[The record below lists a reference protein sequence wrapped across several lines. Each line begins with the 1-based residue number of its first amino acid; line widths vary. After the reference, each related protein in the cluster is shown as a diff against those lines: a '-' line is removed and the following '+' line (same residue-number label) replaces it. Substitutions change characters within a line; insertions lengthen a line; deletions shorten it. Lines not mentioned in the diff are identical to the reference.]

1 MDKEFGKKAIEEAQQ
16 HASKYENIAFALQQV
31 ETLSETAVQ
40 QMINARLGPEA
51 GFLAG
56 GLYRL
61 NNSFLKLAS
70 QIALDENK
78 QLYEKEVL
86 QKAFSQLMA
95 SDTWE
100 QDFQETTQAYL
111 TQKLGR
117 ALPKE
122 AGKVLSSV
130 AIYVGSDFMS
140 QVLGSLMEGKNP
152 IQNIDFRSIGLSAL
166 NGLVGG
172 FLGVKL
178 DKTQL
183 GEYPKMLIEASYDGV
198 SAIVQELIL
207 AHQDGKELSITDI
220 IAIGVQE
227 AGGELTSQRGNH
239 IHESRNNEKF
249 EAPKNSEDQR
259 LNSQTR
265 EVAKTPRS
273 FQHENPDLL
282 NNPKDLTVGVGA
294 EEVKKQ
300 KENNTSTSLPETRRK
315 ENNTKNQIPE
325 NTNNE
330 PNSGWL
336 GRNSDF
342 KVPVLF
348 ANNNEPQNN
357 SVRGN
362 SSFKSSQSNLGKELD
377 STKSFLPYLRKIPF
391 EEQKQRLMKQ
401 IQSIVSHEEAFLV
414 TKQGVITAHRK
425 YVDAIIELIQEEVGK
440 GTIEQIKFIPSKVST
455 LQEDTK
461 TGSTGIKNYLE
472 HLRNEAWKYVEG
484 KDSADGFPPFGKIEI
499 TFLDGT
505 FQTLVI
511 SHNQIAVQPSPGE
524 FHELN
529 LKFDGNGQL
538 VEETERLSPIS
549 ELSFIHGH
557 DQLMTS
563 AFVFNK
569 AKEVLEFQELLKLD
583 VSNQEVRE
591 KFLTAYKEAKIKRIP
606 LPLEVEDFYKSLEVI
621 DVIQSPD
628 EGTFASAEV
637 EGDDLWGKLDEPVNK
652 ETQTEQVST
661 DKFYGNGFSV
671 ERTPIE
677 SIRILGNKGNV
688 LESHSQ
694 QIVQTDFENDTTR
707 RPGYKIHFTPTLADG
722 TFADASKKA
731 PDNEKTKI
739 KLDAILGLLEFIED
753 AQEGNYP
760 ANGILRLKKIETTSH
775 FFNLLINKMGFRA
788 ATTDGQFFDVAIA
801 EISHLIE
808 NKKQLEDLAIDYSK
822 RLAEQIPSTDKII
835 QNSLSIDNSNIPAN
849 ESKNKASEEDAGYFR
864 FGEFNPHILPSLKA
878 SLKVPLFGTTN
889 PANEYFPSVPPTFKQ
904 WLGLT
909 KSTDNTPK
917 IITTNTEDTP
927 IENSISETL
936 DTNTKSNLIQLTQES
951 ILDNEVVNNNNAD
964 ILTAEVEEEPQ
975 SINQL
980 PKSPAVDPEVKL
992 RMDERNTKFQ
1002 ENISNLPETTQQF
1015 INNSS
1020 PIIKALLPYIQPEFL
1035 EYLPRLKPN
1044 VLEEISNR
1052 NSEVLEPISSPNG
1065 LKNRIEFLESSLSK
1079 FAKSEKKLNYYLE
1092 QLDKYS
1098 SKYPKINEL
1107 IKSLPENIR
1116 PEFKYLLA
1124 KALEELKTPQIIP
1137 ADSELRKTKQW
1148 DTTLVEQTVNLSPE
1162 WIEKLVTSELKGTE
1176 KIFSLINQLDNL
1188 KYVAEPRKQEKLEQL
1203 RTIREN
1209 ILPMVEEV
1217 YELLSLQNRISEVI
1231 DNRLSMKDVLR
1242 YGDEV
1247 RNQSRYDSG
1256 ELTYKLE
1263 QLVNYKLL
1271 GNSDSRVKPVLD
1283 STGTII
1289 DIVDETTRQSYFNL
1303 ASINYYNGEVY
1314 ADGKKVSTFV
1324 TDEEILD
1331 AYIDARKAISESSH
1345 FANKAELV
1353 SELDRLHK
1361 EYSETGER
1369 NDLVRFMKSYVQ
1381 VPSNIQ
1387 DSGLQPSLF
1396 GRSIK
1401 DTIQHFTN
1409 WLGEFKPGYTRDRT
1423 PLKDYT
1429 DITTLAN
1436 LTNKEVYAWRLHLM
1450 KLKNEFNS
1458 FYKDNNQLIVD
1469 LEKLNEQENELEEK
1483 GFSYGSKEREPIR
1496 KEIERK
1502 SKQLKTRVEGVLLPS
1517 LHRLNKSFNKE
1528 LSSLANEEEKVLQP
1542 NRDEATQK
1550 AKLHEQIKA
1559 EADLIEG
1566 TSIKQKLKFFFQYP
1580 QVISQ
1585 NFDLFGLPSSTIKR
1599 QIKNIYDLLHV
1610 DLNKSAVEN
1619 PYPSRIFNRMH
1630 KLNQLLHSSN
1640 SRFDNNHKRFFLE
1653 LVDTINRDTRW
1664 MLVTR
1669 SGTVKFDGTLSNS
1682 QLIDKILL
1690 DATKSYLQK
1699 NPKAAESI
1707 VLLSEGNT
1715 IMSSA
1720 KGDIKIPGEDVDFL
1734 YSLLKLHKL
1743 PNNPN
1748 NSFNNYAFYFNL
1760 STPRTEADLKDLEVR
1775 LEFFEEIL
1783 NHSISYAESG
1793 KFNPEVASNY
1803 HLPTD
1808 DLISKIDEPV
1818 VVNTKPK
1825 ENISEINKNTNK
1837 KLRNIYINAVGL
1849 IHPDVRPNDPVA
1861 SDLFK
1866 RLSIAYNE
1874 GNEVELIKI
1883 ADEIEKHVDNK

>member
-1 MDKEFGKKAIEEAQQ
+1 
-16 HASKYENIAFALQQV
+16 
-31 ETLSETAVQ
+31 
-40 QMINARLGPEA
+40 
-51 GFLAG
+51 
-56 GLYRL
+56 
-61 NNSFLKLAS
+61 
-70 QIALDENK
+70 
-78 QLYEKEVL
+78 
-86 QKAFSQLMA
+86 
-95 SDTWE
+95 
-100 QDFQETTQAYL
+100 
-111 TQKLGR
+111 
-117 ALPKE
+117 
-122 AGKVLSSV
+122 
-130 AIYVGSDFMS
+130 
-140 QVLGSLMEGKNP
+140 
-152 IQNIDFRSIGLSAL
+152 
-166 NGLVGG
+166 
-172 FLGVKL
+172 
-178 DKTQL
+178 
-183 GEYPKMLIEASYDGV
+183 
-198 SAIVQELIL
+198 
-207 AHQDGKELSITDI
+207 
-220 IAIGVQE
+220 
-227 AGGELTSQRGNH
+227 
-239 IHESRNNEKF
+239 
-249 EAPKNSEDQR
+249 
-259 LNSQTR
+259 
-265 EVAKTPRS
+265 
-273 FQHENPDLL
+273 
-282 NNPKDLTVGVGA
+282 
-294 EEVKKQ
+294 
-300 KENNTSTSLPETRRK
+300 
-315 ENNTKNQIPE
+315 
-325 NTNNE
+325 
-330 PNSGWL
+330 
-336 GRNSDF
+336 
-342 KVPVLF
+342 
-348 ANNNEPQNN
+348 
-357 SVRGN
+357 
-362 SSFKSSQSNLGKELD
+362 
-377 STKSFLPYLRKIPF
+377 
-391 EEQKQRLMKQ
+391 
-401 IQSIVSHEEAFLV
+401 
-414 TKQGVITAHRK
+414 
-425 YVDAIIELIQEEVGK
+425 
-440 GTIEQIKFIPSKVST
+440 
-455 LQEDTK
+455 
-461 TGSTGIKNYLE
+461 
-472 HLRNEAWKYVEG
+472 
-484 KDSADGFPPFGKIEI
+484 
-499 TFLDGT
+499 
-505 FQTLVI
+505 
-511 SHNQIAVQPSPGE
+511 
-524 FHELN
+524 
-529 LKFDGNGQL
+529 
-538 VEETERLSPIS
+538 
-549 ELSFIHGH
+549 
-557 DQLMTS
+557 MTS